1 MRTLVT
7 VILFALAAC
16 SAPSSSGLDC
26 GGTIAHA
33 ATPTEITIL
42 QDMAQGLV
50 NPPAT
55 LPRRNLRIMGM
66 GDSNSADGASGQQC
80 PGTYR
85 VNLWK
90 RFTDASVPVSFVGTN
105 FSDTAHS
112 SGVSYILGDRMHEAI
127 AAATISTIGTY
138 GVPSVT
144 LLKPD
149 VVLIWAGANDLF
161 GGAAV
166 ATTAAAL
173 DTLVGQVQAAM
184 GADGWVY
191 VANLPPILNNPSYDA
206 NYVLFNAAI
215 VPLMAARHRV
225 TLVDLRT
232 PLAGGGALY
241 FDNYHLSCPTSTT
254 GGYPLVSA
262 AFWNA
267 MIANQ

>member
-1 MRTLVT
+1 MRTPVT
-7 VILFALAAC
+7 VLLFALAAC
-16 SAPSSSGLDC
+16 SAPSTSGLDC
-26 GGTIAHA
+26 GGSIAHA

-55 LPRRNLRIMGM
+55 LPRARMRIISI

-90 RFTDASVPVSFVGTN
+90 RFTDAGVPVSFVGTN

-127 AAATISTIGTY
+127 AAATISTIFTY
-138 GVPSVT
+138 ALPDTT

-149 VVLIWAGANDLF
+149 VALVWAGANDLF
-161 GGAAV
+161 GGADV
-166 ATTAAAL
+166 NTTAAAL
-173 DTLVGQVQAAM
+173 DTNIGLLQANM
-184 GADGWVY
+184 SADGWVY
-191 VANLPPILNNPSYDA
+191 VANLPPILNNPSIDA

-241 FDNYHLSCPTSTT
+241 FDNYHLSCPTSAT
-254 GGYPLVSA
+254 GGYPLASL

-267 MIANQ
+267 MIAHQ